1 MSLHPHPLR
10 VVVVVGNPARPSRT
24 KVLAE
29 TALNAVARRRAVHS
43 QVIEL
48 VDIGPQIGAALSRQ
62 NFSEAVEAKLQ
73 AIESADLLIVAS
85 PVYKGSYTGLFKH
98 LFDFVGYEALVGKP
112 VLLLATGGSDRHALV
127 VEHQLRPLFGFFR
140 AASLPTAVFA
150 SEADFDGYQLRSEA
164 VLKRVEAAADE
175 AAAQLDVARLQAMR
189 AEPALAAA

>member
-29 TALNAVARRRAVHS
+29 SALNAVARRRAVHS

-48 VDIGPQIGAALSRQ
+48 VDIGPQIGTALSRSQ
-62 NFSEAVEAKLQ
+62 FSEAVEARLQ

-98 LFDFVGYEALVGKP
+98 LFDFVGYEALIGKP
-112 VLLLATGGSDRHALV
+112 TLLLATGGSERHALV
-127 VEHQLRPLFGFFR
+127 IDHQLRTLFGFFR
-140 AASLPTAVFA
+140 AATVPTGVYA
-150 SEADFDGYQLRSEA
+150 SEGDFDGYQLKNETVIARIET
-164 VLKRVEAAADE
+164 VADE
-175 AAAQLDVARLQAMR
+175 AAALLDVARLR
-189 AEPALAAA
+189 ALRSEPALAAA